1 MDIHSI
7 NANTSMVN
15 NQRTGPGN
23 QLGQQQFLQLLVAQ
37 MRNQDP
43 INPLDGAEFASQ
55 LAQFNSVEQLIS
67 VNQGLKVL
75 QESQD
80 LMSASLNN
88 SMAATLTGKQ
98 AKVMTDQVFLKEGE
112 PLQIQFEL
120 FGGADQVEVI
130 IRTASG
136 SEVRRETL
144 PGMPSGE
151 NMWSW
156 DGKNDSGFAVMEGAY
171 QVEIVAKS
179 SDNSVSTMVFQEGIV
194 DKVRFTGEGVFLMI
208 NNIKVP
214 IGDVQEISNREK
226 EI

>member
-1 MDIHSI
+1 MNIQSI

-15 NQRTGPGN
+15 NQKTGPGN
-23 QLGQQQFLQLLVAQ
+23 ELGQQQFLQLLVAQ

-67 VNQGLKVL
+67 VNQGLQAL
-75 QESQD
+75 QASQD
-80 LMSASLNN
+80 LMSSSLNN

-98 AKVMTDQVFLKEGE
+98 AKVMTDQLFLQAGE
-112 PLQIQFEL
+112 APTVKFEL
-120 FGGADQVEVI
+120 FGGADEVEVV
-130 IRTASG
+130 IRNASG

-151 NMWSW
+151 NEWRW
-156 DGKNDSGFAVMEGAY
+156 DGRNDAGISAFEGAY
-171 QVEIVAKS
+171 TVEISAKS
-179 SDNSVSTMVFQEGIV
+179 NDNPVSTMVFQEGIV
-194 DKVRFTGEGVFLMI
+194 DKVRFTGEGVYLMI

-214 IGDVQEISNREK
+214 IGDVQEISNRAK

>member
-1 MDIHSI
+1 MNIHSI

-15 NQRTGPGN
+15 NQRTGSKN
-23 QLGQQQFLQLLVAQ
+23 ELGQQQFLQLLVAQ

-67 VNQGLKVL
+67 VNQGLKSL

-98 AKVMTDQVFLKEGE
+98 AKVMTNEIHLSDGE
-112 PLQIQFEL
+112 PVHLKFEL
-120 FGGADQVEVI
+120 QTGADEIEVI
-130 IRTASG
+130 IRNASG
-136 SEVRRETL
+136 SEVRRETI

-151 NMWSW
+151 NEWSW
-156 DGKNDSGFAVMEGAY
+156 DGKNDAGATLFDGTY
-171 QVEIVAKS
+171 TVELKAKS
-179 SDNSVSTMVFQEGIV
+179 SGSPVSSMMFLEGV
-194 DKVRFTGEGVFLMI
+194 VEKVRFTGDGVFLSV
-208 NNIKVP
+208 NNIQVP
-214 IGDVQEISNREK
+214 IGDVQEIRNTPK